1 LYVTPTVEAKAVFH
15 EYYLN
20 TAGCVIVIY
29 VPVFKTFRML
39 MFFLRTLLF
48 KAVTGR
54 KIEINVQ
61 EENSEYF
68 KWEMWAL
75 EM

>member
-1 LYVTPTVEAKAVFH
+1 
-15 EYYLN
+15 
-20 TAGCVIVIY
+20 
-29 VPVFKTFRML
+29 